1 MKDNLA
7 KAHSSLINLVQPL
20 NELGEREVKKPE
32 IDEILKKLNN
42 MNKDLN
48 AMERDILPKRQA
60 IQSLMGDVENML
72 ERDKGRKVDEA
83 ESLLNDL
90 DDQIDDLALKRE
102 DLFKKLSEYK
112 SLITQAKT
120 KEGRDDPE
128 LMGKLKELEGEA
140 KALEREIVDLD
151 QKMSDLKKKRN
162 DSKRLLDEIKKQP
175 GKYTP
180 A

>member
-7 KAHSSLINLVQPL
+7 KAHTSLINMVQPL

-32 IDEILKKLNN
+32 IDDILKKLNN

-83 ESLLNDL
+83 E
-90 DDQIDDLALKRE
+90 
-102 DLFKKLSEYK
+102 
-112 SLITQAKT
+112 
-120 KEGRDDPE
+120 
-128 LMGKLKELEGEA
+128 
-140 KALEREIVDLD
+140 
-151 QKMSDLKKKRN
+151 
-162 DSKRLLDEIKKQP
+162 
-175 GKYTP
+175 
-180 A
+180 